1 MLCESVL
8 ATFGNIIRQ
17 RIGVCMECCWCV
29 RSCTFNIYTVVEVDD
44 EKRNETKRNETEW
57 MDIVVFKYVCVCLCL
72 GCCYTEKLQYSHTG
86 RGNCLIGIIGMVIT
100 GMVVMVVV

>member
-29 RSCTFNIYTVVEVDD
+29 RSCTFNIYSVVEVDD
-44 EKRNETKRNETEW
+44 EKRNETDW
-57 MDIVVFKYVCVCLCL
+57 MDIVVFKICVCVCVWDVVTRKN
-72 GCCYTEKLQYSHTG
+72 YNIHTQG
-86 RGNCLIGIIGMVIT
+86 GVI
-100 GMVVMVVV
+100 V

>member
-29 RSCTFNIYTVVEVDD
+29 RSCTLNIYIVVEVDD
-44 EKRNETKRNETEW
+44 EKRNETDW
-57 MDIVVFKYVCVCLCL
+57 MDIVVFKYVCVFV
-72 GCCYTEKLQYSHTG
+72 S
-86 RGNCLIGIIGMVIT
+86 GMLLHGKIT
-100 GMVVMVVV
+100 IFTHWEG

>member
-29 RSCTFNIYTVVEVDD
+29 RSCTFNIYSVVEVDD
-44 EKRNETKRNETEW
+44 EKRNETKRIGWILWCSN
-57 MDIVVFKYVCVCLCL
+57 MCVCVCVWDVVTRKNYNIHTL
-72 GCCYTEKLQYSHTG
+72 GG
-86 RGNCLIGIIGMVIT
+86 VI
-100 GMVVMVVV
+100 V

>member
-29 RSCTFNIYTVVEVDD
+29 RSCTFNIYSVVEVDD
-44 EKRNETKRNETEW
+44 EKRNETDW
-57 MDIVVFKYVCVCLCL
+57 MDIVVFKICVCVCVWDVVTRKNYNIHTL
-72 GCCYTEKLQYSHTG
+72 GG
-86 RGNCLIGIIGMVIT
+86 VI
-100 GMVVMVVV
+100 V